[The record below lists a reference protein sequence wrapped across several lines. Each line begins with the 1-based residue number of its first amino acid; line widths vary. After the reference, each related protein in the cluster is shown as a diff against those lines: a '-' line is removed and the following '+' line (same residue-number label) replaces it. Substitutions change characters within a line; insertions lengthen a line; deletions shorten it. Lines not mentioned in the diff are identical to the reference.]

1 MKTFEELKKFIEA
14 EGIKHIASEEDWESD
29 LLVKNTFN
37 KIIAFAVTEG
47 VTIKSVDLAMYVEN
61 ESKDWED
68 FSGEDEADKWTSD
81 SWHYLN
87 EILLDIG
94 SLADKKQLPEKT
106 QILHDFWHRSFYP
119 NYFIDDN
126 QDEPCEECNKY
137 SHNLNAETLQVIED
151 ARNGKNVKHFDNLD
165 ELFKDL
171 EI

>member
-1 MKTFEELKKFIEA
+1 MKTFEELKKFIEV

-68 FSGEDEADKWTSD
+68 FSNEDEADEWMSD

-94 SLADKKQLPEKT
+94 SLADEKQLPEKT
-106 QILHDFWHRSFYP
+106 QILHDLYLKSFYP
-119 NYFIDDN
+119 DYYDEDD
-126 QDEPCEECNKY
+126 
-137 SHNLNAETLQVIED
+137 
-151 ARNGKNVKHFDNLD
+151 
-165 ELFKDL
+165 
-171 EI
+171 

>member
-68 FSGEDEADKWTSD
+68 FRDEDEADEWMSD

-94 SLADKKQLPEKT
+94 SLADEKQLPEKI
-106 QILHDFWHRSFYP
+106 QILHDLYLKSFYP
-119 NYFIDDN
+119 DY
-126 QDEPCEECNKY
+126 QDEFCDKCDSYGHK
-137 SHNLNAETLQVIED
+137 LNAETLQVIED

-165 ELFKDL
+165 DLFKDL
-171 EI
+171 GV